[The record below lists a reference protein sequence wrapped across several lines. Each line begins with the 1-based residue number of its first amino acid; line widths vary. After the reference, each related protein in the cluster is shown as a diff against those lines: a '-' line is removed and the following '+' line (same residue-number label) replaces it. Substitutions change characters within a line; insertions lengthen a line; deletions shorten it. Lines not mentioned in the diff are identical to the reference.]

1 MTLFS
6 SKPKP
11 STEDKKSQDKK
22 KGVKLFNDII
32 TVLDVLPSN
41 PTVDIC
47 VNHPSTVAI
56 VGKVRIIAKRPCAYK
71 SLVLT
76 ATGHTRISR
85 RTGTRLQA
93 QQLFFHATTDI
104 IHQSP
109 HPTTT
114 DSTTE
119 GGPTPSAP
127 TSPVSSPQEEN
138 APNSSGGILASYEN
152 ESTQSPEQTSISSTS
167 PQVST
172 DHDTTHISH
181 GPQMT
186 FATNQLHAGVNDID
200 FRLEFPSH
208 YKSHLTCPRNEVHLH
223 SLPSGSIRTPAQ
235 SILEYSLRTTLTLS
249 RRDVL
254 VNNSLSVTIPFRIQT
269 WQDQID
275 QSHSEEN
282 AYHGR
287 RRGKIE
293 FEFHVPKQLDA
304 KRLHEL
310 HFGFQGGWRVLDDRL
325 KVDKVH
331 FYIIEEEVQTFVPRA
346 GVETYSSI
354 ISTTATY
361 DCAES
366 TTPTNAWE
374 YLDSGSRLQIPQP
387 NLVQQPIAMPDPGIF
402 AVTHK
407 LRVLIQFDK
416 RHKAEKDLQLSF
428 PILIHPTLDNDGGP
442 IHPEL
447 TEHAVRPHRHSRGRR
462 SQRVGALYISNSEL
476 MEGGSGGGDDDDD
489 DDILP
494 LPTYADREGNLLL
507 MVGEEVQDLDYMNRQ
522 EMDALGI
529 SVSTT
534 TDSDLWMSSE
544 EASSPTF
551 SPVSPPLSPL
561 SSAFASSS
569 PGSTGT
575 TEWVGA
581 TAEQHSW
588 ALYNNNNNNSNRRSQ
603 SMSIPPSSPSTQ
615 EGPSRRMS
623 SMPHFSPPPYIFPN
637 EEAQERD
644 SLDRRTHMS
653 ERVMLSS
660 SLRRD
665 ANIPQGLPSPPY
677 ERLDEEWQSTLT

>member
-1 MTLFS
+1 M
-6 SKPKP
+6 
-11 STEDKKSQDKK
+11 
-22 KGVKLFNDII
+22 GVKLFNDII
-32 TVLDVLPSN
+32 TVLDVLPFNS
-41 PTVDIC
+41 TVDIC

-56 VGKVRIIAKRPCAYK
+56 VGKVRIIAKRPCTYK

-76 ATGHTRISR
+76 ATGTTRISR

-93 QQLFFHATTDI
+93 QQLFFHATTDVT
-104 IHQSP
+104 HQSP

-114 DSTTE
+114 DCTT
-119 GGPTPSAP
+119 GGTSSAPSAP
-127 TSPVSSPQEEN
+127 LPPVSSPQEEYP
-138 APNSSGGILASYEN
+138 PNSLSRGIFASYEN
-152 ESTQSPEQTSISSTS
+152 ESTLSPEQTSISSTS
-167 PQVST
+167 LQAST
-172 DHDTTHISH
+172 DHDVAHISH
-181 GPQMT
+181 EPQMT

-275 QSHSEEN
+275 QSHSEEH

-331 FYIIEEEVQTFVPRA
+331 FYIIEEEVQTFVPKA
-346 GVETYSSI
+346 GVETHTAI

-374 YLDSGSRLQIPQP
+374 YLESGSRLQIPQP
-387 NLVQQPIAMPDPGIF
+387 NLVQQPIAMPDPGIL

-416 RHKAEKDLQLSF
+416 RRKAEKDLQLSF

-462 SQRVGALYISNSEL
+462 AHRVGALYISNSEL
-476 MEGGSGGGDDDDD
+476 MEGGGGDDDD

-507 MVGEEVQDLDYMNRQ
+507 MVGEEVQDLDYMDRQ
-522 EMDALGI
+522 EMHALGI

-534 TDSDLWMSSE
+534 ADSGLWMSSE

-561 SSAFASSS
+561 SSAFTSSS
-569 PGSTGT
+569 PRHTGT
-575 TEWVGA
+575 VNGTEWVGA

-588 ALYNNNNNNSNRRSQ
+588 ALYSNINNNSNRRSQ
-603 SMSIPPSSPSTQ
+603 SMSISPSSPSTQ
-615 EGPSRRMS
+615 EHPSRRMS
-623 SMPHFSPPPYIFPN
+623 SMQHFSPPPYILPN
-637 EEAQERD
+637 GEAQESD
-644 SLDRRTHMS
+644 SQGRTQMS
-653 ERVMLSS
+653 ERAISLSTS
-660 SLRRD
+660 RRD

-677 ERLDEEWQSTLT
+677 YRLDEEWPSTST